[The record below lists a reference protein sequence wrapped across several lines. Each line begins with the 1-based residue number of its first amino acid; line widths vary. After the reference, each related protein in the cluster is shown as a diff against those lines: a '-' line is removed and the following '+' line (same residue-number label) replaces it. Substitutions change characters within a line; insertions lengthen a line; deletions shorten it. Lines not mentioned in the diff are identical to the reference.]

1 MPLSSPTSRR
11 ALTHTRAIQI
21 EAFARDDGLWD
32 IGAQIIHTKPSDI
45 QLASGI
51 RASGA
56 SAHLRLDLTVNTR
69 CDVTEMEAAL
79 DEVPHLGHC
88 NTVASDYRQPIG
100 LNSAKCVR
108 GGVRSDLLGT
118 HDCRR
123 LTKVAQAMLPAESS
137 CLLPKSSL
145 RAKAHTSAYKAKNH
159 FKSTVVTYCDPIVAR
174 LSSNTR
180 VGPSRLRWQ
189 YPNPVSFNQVCFI
202 Q

>member
-1 MPLSSPTSRR
+1 MPLSSPTFRR

-21 EAFARDDGLWD
+21 EAFARDDGLWNF
-32 IGAQIIHTKPSDI
+32 GAKITPTKLSDT

-51 RASGA
+51 RAPGA

-69 CDVTEMEAAL
+69 CDVIEVEAAL
-79 DEVPHLGHC
+79 DEVSHRGHF
-88 NTVASDYRQPIG
+88 NTVASDYRQVSG

-108 GGVRSDLLGT
+108 VDVGSDLLGT
-118 HDCRR
+118 HDCR
-123 LTKVAQAMLPAESS
+123 TKIAQSILPAESI

-145 RAKAHTSAYKAKNH
+145 RAKAHPPAYKAKDH
-159 FKSTVVTYCDPIVAR
+159 FKSTVVTHCDPIVAR
-174 LSSNTR
+174 LSGNTR
-180 VGPSRLRWQ
+180 VGPSRHLWQ